1 MSIVTLNNRALKDA
15 TEVGTTT
22 GLGNLVFISRST
34 ASSSSTVDIT
44 SNINSTHKEY
54 IFFFNNM
61 HPSSA
66 SQFAFNGTDDTS
78 SHSFDI
84 TKTTTL
90 FMAAQ
95 REDGGANQFSY
106 QTGSDLAQ
114 GTGYQRLANYTTD
127 TAANDSSISGFL
139 HLFDPSNTTFVKHF
153 IANTSNNNGD
163 GSGGTQWANNSYTAG
178 YFNTTSAITGLSFKF
193 ESGNIDSGTID
204 MYGVK

>member
-15 TEVGTTT
+15 TAVGSIT

-44 SNINSTHKEY
+44 SGINSTYKEY

-61 HPSSA
+61 HPSA
-66 SQFAFNGTDDTS
+66 YSQFAFNGTDDTS

-84 TKTTTL
+84 AKTTTL
-90 FMAAQ
+90 FMAAH

-127 TAANDSSISGFL
+127 QDAYSSISGYL

-153 IANTSNNNGD
+153 IATTSNNNGD
-163 GSGGTQWANNSYTAG
+163 GSGGNEWANASYTAG
-178 YFNTTSAITGLSFKF
+178 YFNTTAAITGLSFKF

-204 MYGVK
+204 LYGVN

>member
-1 MSIVTLNNRALKDA
+1 MGS
-15 TEVGTTT
+15 TTS
-22 GLGNLVFISRST
+22 LGNLILISRST

-44 SNINSTHKEY
+44 SGIDSTYKNIY
-54 IFFFNNM
+54 FFNNM
-61 HPSSA
+61 HPSA
-66 SQFAFNGTDDTS
+66 YSQFAFNGTDDTS

-90 FMAAQ
+90 FMAAH

-163 GSGGTQWANNSYTAG
+163 GSVEMNGQMHHILLDTLIQQLH
-178 YFNTTSAITGLSFKF
+178 TGLSFKF

-204 MYGVK
+204 MYGIS

>member
-1 MSIVTLNNRALKDA
+1 MSIIKLNNRAVKDA
-15 TEVGTTT
+15 TAVGTTT
-22 GLGNLVFISRST
+22 SLGGLVFISRST

-44 SNINSTHKEY
+44 SNINSTYKEY

-127 TAANDSSISGFL
+127 QDAYSSISGYL

-153 IANTSNNNGD
+153 IASTSNNNGD
-163 GSGGTQWANNSYTAG
+163 GSGGNEWANASYIAG
-178 YFNTTSAITGLSFKF
+178 YFNTTAAITGLSFKF

-204 MYGVK
+204 MYGVN